1 MMRRYLWR
9 AIVYLLL
16 VSWALFILVPIYWA
30 VITSFKTEL
39 DVYLG
44 PKFIPWVDFQPTIRT
59 WKKFFTTEWYAL
71 SRPLTNSLIVASAS
85 AFFAVV
91 MGTMAAYALTRF
103 HFHFGPFRNQDI
115 LFWIVSQRMMPPIVT
130 VLAIFIILRT
140 LNLLDTH
147 AGLIIVYIAFNLP
160 LAVWIMR
167 NFFAQLPPS
176 IEEAAMVDGAS
187 TWQIFAR
194 IVIPM
199 TLPSLAATFLIC
211 FVFAWNE
218 FLFALILTFH
228 KAQTIPI
235 LIAAQH
241 FQRGPQWWDISAL
254 ALIAI
259 APAMAVALGLQ
270 RYLIRG
276 LIPMER

>member
-1 MMRRYLWR
+1 MRHYLWR
-9 AIVYLLL
+9 TVVYLLL
-16 VSWALFILVPIYWA
+16 ISWALFILVPIYWA

-44 PKFIPWVDFQPTIRT
+44 PKFIPWVDFEPTMRT
-59 WKKFFTTEWYAL
+59 WKKFFTTEWYTL
-71 SRPLTNSLIVASAS
+71 SKPLTNSLIVASAS

-103 HFHFGPFRNQDI
+103 RFRFGPMRNQDI

-140 LNLLDTH
+140 LNLLDTY
-147 AGLIIVYIAFNLP
+147 AGLILVYIAFNLP

-167 NFFAQLPPS
+167 NFLAQLPPS

-187 TWQIFAR
+187 TWQIFSR

-218 FLFALILTFH
+218 FLFALILTFN